1 MQANPVTQYRH
12 WQRRFRLGLPEILRR
27 LRYRVRRF
35 ISSDAS
41 QVDYL
46 EWVRRFESFAD
57 GATDSGCPGWFQL
70 ELPSEPVQAWA
81 GLPTLAWDPSAP
93 GAMDKLPATMTH
105 GVFLAPGVAAH
116 AHAPGWLKAAM
127 TGPGI
132 HLAFGDED
140 TLDASGVR
148 RGPYFKPE
156 WDPELLLEQDYVAG
170 LFVVSR
176 SALEQA
182 LSRPLPASG
191 MRHALLLRLARI
203 LAKEA
208 VARIP
213 RILSHRAQGVVDRS
227 LPLAALEDW
236 ISGDGAQSHAV
247 VEAGPAGHRIQ
258 WRLPAD
264 APMVS
269 VVIPTRDQPQHL
281 RRCLESLSS
290 TPGTCPLEIV
300 LVDNGTR
307 DAEALRILE
316 AAARHGAQVLRR
328 DEPFNFSRLVNAGVQ
343 ASNGDLVCLLNNDI
357 QAISPGWVDRL
368 AALAMRPEV
377 GAVGAL
383 LTYPDGSIQH
393 AGILCGLGG
402 AAANLHSGEPAGTA
416 GQQGRARCRQQ
427 FMAVTAACMMLR
439 RSLFLD
445 VGGFDIGY
453 PVAFNDVDFCL
464 RLRQTGRRI
473 VWTPDVVLRHHES
486 ASRGA
491 DDTDARRSRMCTEF
505 DRLRSRWADQL
516 DDDPAYNPNLTLH
529 GKAFQLTL
537 VPRWVQAHDAPAP
550 RQETWT

>member
-1 MQANPVTQYRH
+1 MQANPVTPFRH

-27 LRYRVRRF
+27 LRYRVRRVL
-35 ISSDAS
+35 SRDAS
-41 QVDYL
+41 QVDYQ
-46 EWVRRFESFAD
+46 EWVRRFESAAP
-57 GATDSGCPGWFQL
+57 GLTASGCAGWLRL
-70 ELPSEPVQAWA
+70 ELPGEATQAWP
-81 GLPTLAWDPSAP
+81 GLPALAWDPSVP
-93 GAMDKLPATMTH
+93 GAMERLPATMTH
-105 GVFLAPGVAAH
+105 AVFLAPGVAVH
-116 AHAPGWLKAAM
+116 AHAPGWLKAAVAR
-127 TGPGI
+127 PGI

-140 TLDASGVR
+140 TVDASGVR
-148 RGPYFKPE
+148 RDPYFKPE

-176 SALEQA
+176 PALERA
-182 LSRPLPASG
+182 LSRPLPASA
-191 MRHALLLRLARI
+191 MRNALVLRLSRMLARD
-203 LAKEA
+203 A
-208 VARIP
+208 VARVP
-213 RILSHRAQGVVDRS
+213 RILSHRAPCAVERS
-227 LPLAALEDW
+227 QPLAALEDW
-236 ISGDGAQSHAV
+236 IRDDGASPHAV
-247 VEAGPAGHRIQ
+247 VEAGAAGHRIQ

-264 APMVS
+264 APKVS
-269 VVIPTRDQPQHL
+269 VVIPTRDQPRHL
-281 RRCLESLSS
+281 RRCLESVSS
-290 TPGTCPLEIV
+290 TQGECPVEIV

-307 DAEALRILE
+307 DAEALQLLDM
-316 AAARHGAQVLRR
+316 AAKKGAQVLRR

-343 ASNGDLVCLLNNDI
+343 ASKGELVCLLNNDI
-357 QAISPGWVDRL
+357 QAISPGWVDGL

-377 GAVGAL
+377 AAVGAL

-416 GQQGRARCRQQ
+416 GPQGRARCRQQ

-491 DDTDARRSRMCTEF
+491 DDTDARRSRMRTEF
-505 DRLRSRWADQL
+505 ERLRSRWADQL

-537 VPRWVQAHDAPAP
+537 VPRWAQAHDAPAA